1 MSCGS
6 EWGLSSRLVQAL
18 IAIGGAALWAAAP
31 LGAAV
36 FSSQSEALAT
46 AFPGAERLERRSF
59 VLTDAQTEEVQE
71 LARAPLPSRI
81 VTLHV
86 AWRGD
91 ELLGYAL
98 IDVHT
103 VRTMPEALMVVLSPD
118 GVVRSLRVLAF
129 HEPPEYLPTDAWR
142 EQFEGR
148 KLADDLQLR
157 RGIDAISGATLSSR
171 AATRTVRL
179 ALALHRVLIGAETGQ
194 GE

>member
-1 MSCGS
+1 VQHTRTRIG
-6 EWGLSSRLVQAL
+6 SRLLGAL
-18 IAIGGAALWAAAP
+18 IAIGAAALWAAAP

-36 FSSQSEALAT
+36 FSSQSEALAL
-46 AFPGAERLERRSF
+46 AFPEADRLERRSF
-59 VLTDAQTEEVQE
+59 VLTGAQTEAVEK

-81 VTLHV
+81 VTLHE
-86 AWRGD
+86 AWRGN
-91 ELLGYAL
+91 ERVGYAL

-103 VRTMPEALMVVLSPD
+103 VRTMPEALMVVLSPA

-129 HEPPEYLPTDAWR
+129 HEPEEYLPTEAWR
-142 EQFEGR
+142 EQFQGR
-148 KLADDLQLR
+148 RLEDDLQLR

-179 ALALHRVLIGAETGQ
+179 ALALHQVLIQAEVSE